1 MVFEKQLPCG
11 LRLVGET
18 TNRIHSVCLGIWVRS
33 GSALET
39 EAENGMAH
47 FIEHM
52 VFKGTERRSAADIAE
67 EMDSIGGNINAFT
80 SKEGTCFYCKVV
92 DEDLPEAVDVL
103 MDMVLHA
110 KMDPADIELE
120 RTVIL
125 EELSMI
131 EDVPEDYCMDLLAKA
146 HFGDHVLGRQIIG
159 TEENLRRFS
168 REDMLSYMGKY
179 YKPGDMVIS
188 AVGNFDPEELAHLV
202 DSYLTDVPADD
213 HMTCVDEPF
222 RVSQPQTLIQVRD
235 CEQVHLAMAFEG
247 IAHTDDATYA
257 QLVLNNIIGGGMS
270 SILFQKIREERGL
283 AYSVYSYPS
292 TYKQC
297 GVFGIYTGTG
307 ADKVM
312 QVLDIL
318 EAELTA
324 VRNGEFTYEQ
334 LRRARNQLKGNYILG
349 LESTSSRMNS
359 LGRGRLIYDRLLP
372 VQEVL
377 DRIKAVTREDV
388 IAVAK
393 RVLDPA
399 TCSVAMVGPV
409 RDEEAVRSRIEK
421 LRQGGR

>member
-18 TNRIHSVCLGIWVRS
+18 TNRIHSVSLGVWVRS

-39 EAENGMAH
+39 AEENGLAH

-52 VFKGTERRSAADIAE
+52 VFKGTERRSASDIAE

-80 SKEGTCFYCKVV
+80 SKEGTCFYAKVV

-110 KMDPADIELE
+110 KLDPNDLELE

-125 EELSMI
+125 EELSML
-131 EDVPEDYCMDLLAKA
+131 EDVPEDYCMDLLSRA

-159 TEENLRRFS
+159 TETNLRRFT
-168 REDMLSYMGKY
+168 RDDLLHYMSKY
-179 YKPGDMVIS
+179 YRPGDMVVS
-188 AVGNFDPEELAHLV
+188 AVGNFDPEELAHLINH
-202 DSYLTDVPADD
+202 YLEDVSA
-213 HMTCVDEPF
+213 DEPATVVDMPF
-222 RVSQPQTLIQVRD
+222 KVTSPQTLIQNRET
-235 CEQVHLAMAFEG
+235 EQVHMALAFEG
-247 IAHTDDATYA
+247 IPHTDQATYA
-257 QLVLNNIIGGGMS
+257 QLVLNNMIGGGMS
-270 SILFQKIREERGL
+270 SRLFQKIREERGL
-283 AYSVYSYPS
+283 AYSVYSFPS

-307 ADKVM
+307 KDKVM

-318 EAELTA
+318 HEELMA
-324 VRNGEFTYEQ
+324 FRNGDFTFEQ

-359 LGRGRLIYDRLLP
+359 LGRGRLIYERILP

-377 DRIKAVTREDV
+377 DGIKAVTREDV
-388 IAVAK
+388 IAIAQ
-393 RVLDPA
+393 RVLNPA

-409 RDEEAVRSRIEK
+409 QNEDQVRNRIDQ
-421 LRQGGR
+421 LRQG